1 MTTYP
6 LSTLAATIGPT
17 GIYAPSFADIL
28 LSLQASYKNIYGPT
42 AVLTN
47 DSKDGQWLGI
57 MASAINDSNN
67 LAIATYNAF
76 SPSTAQGAGL
86 SSVVKIN
93 GLARQVASYSTA
105 IMLLEGD
112 PGTVI
117 RSGQLTDSVNNIW
130 DLPSSVKLSEESGA
144 ATVTA
149 ICETLGAIEAPAGTL
164 VNIKNPQLG
173 WASAVNMQDASL
185 GAPVEVDWELR
196 RRQSLSTKMRAL
208 SAKEGLYGALA
219 SIKNVTAV
227 VIYEN
232 DTDFTDP
239 VTGIPGNTIAI
250 VVSGGSS
257 DTIAKTIATYK
268 TMGTGTLGSV
278 KTVVF
283 DSYNMPNVIYFY
295 TPTVVHAYIT
305 ITIKPK
311 TSYSNTTDT
320 IITNAVVD
328 YINSLGIGA
337 GDEGGAGVVYLSRIE
352 AIASIMNSVLN
363 RTFSISSIICGRSA
377 NAQTAVDLPITF
389 HEKPYASTTTVQIV
403 HAS

>member
-130 DLPSSVKLSEESGA
+130 DLPSSVKLSDESGA

-149 ICETLGAIEAPAGTL
+149 II
-164 VNIKNPQLG
+164 
-173 WASAVNMQDASL
+173 
-185 GAPVEVDWELR
+185 
-196 RRQSLSTKMRAL
+196 TKM
-208 SAKEGLYGALA
+208 
-219 SIKNVTAV
+219 
-227 VIYEN
+227 
-232 DTDFTDP
+232 
-239 VTGIPGNTIAI
+239 
-250 VVSGGSS
+250 GS
-257 DTIAKTIATYK
+257 D
-268 TMGTGTLGSV
+268 V
-278 KTVVF
+278 PFV
-283 DSYNMPNVIYFY
+283 
-295 TPTVVHAYIT
+295 
-305 ITIKPK
+305 
-311 TSYSNTTDT
+311 
-320 IITNAVVD
+320 
-328 YINSLGIGA
+328 
-337 GDEGGAGVVYLSRIE
+337 
-352 AIASIMNSVLN
+352 
-363 RTFSISSIICGRSA
+363 
-377 NAQTAVDLPITF
+377 
-389 HEKPYASTTTVQIV
+389 
-403 HAS
+403 